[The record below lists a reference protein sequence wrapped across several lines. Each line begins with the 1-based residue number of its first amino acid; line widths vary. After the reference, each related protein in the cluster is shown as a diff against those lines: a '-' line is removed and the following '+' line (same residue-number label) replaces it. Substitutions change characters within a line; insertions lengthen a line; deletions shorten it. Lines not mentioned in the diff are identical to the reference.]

1 MKENPH
7 DPRILHLFGNIPTER
22 SESMEELLQRGF
34 DWDVFERLRQLS
46 EDDSI
51 YFFTLRALSN
61 SGSFTNLHFFMN
73 STVYFEDSILWNT
86 DIISIK
92 DAPVRRRWFEVYDS
106 NMVPLEK

>member
-1 MKENPH
+1 M
-7 DPRILHLFGNIPTER
+7 DPLHSIGNLYRIPKTDSLYTVQR
-22 SESMEELLQRGF
+22 SE
-34 DWDVFERLRQLS
+34 LS

-73 STVYFEDSILWNT
+73 STVYFGDSILWNT